1 MWSQIPTMSRYYRC
15 YQDTLEKISNVNLR
29 TFTLKTWQQFIL
41 VPCYI
46 ISVRYMSHQ
55 WLPKTSMDHIHYW
68 IEGPSI
74 TCRYQKTPGQAL
86 LFCQRPYSQLI
97 CHVSFPRVHSYCQK
111 FHSFINPKAFQCHLK
126 NAFIRL
132 TVLYC
137 SSTSHLYQYYYYSI
151 IVTED
156 FILYR

>member
-1 MWSQIPTMSRYYRC
+1 MLICVLLHWKLGNNLFRC
-15 YQDTLEKISNVNLR
+15 HAISFQYVICHTSDYLR
-29 TFTLKTWQQFIL
+29 QAWI
-41 VPCYI
+41 
-46 ISVRYMSHQ
+46 
-55 WLPKTSMDHIHYW
+55 TSIYYW
-68 IEGPSI
+68 IEGSSI

-86 LFCQRPYSQLI
+86 LFCQPPFSQLI

-111 FHSFINPKAFQCHLK
+111 LHPSINPKAFQCHLK